1 MEKLFC
7 LAGKNDLST
16 YGNIR
21 KISLGQGDDYTS
33 SCLLDYKYLKNCCR
47 LIVIGVSKK
56 NVLDADPKTML
67 QVNFTGNVD

>member
-7 LAGKNDLST
+7 FAGKNDLST
-16 YGNIR
+16 YDNIR

-56 NVLDADPKTML
+56 TRA
-67 QVNFTGNVD
+67 